1 MNCTSKPTLCVETKR
16 LLCLLQPH
24 PEEGIRTN
32 MKQPTIYSLWISQ
45 PNNPKGCGNLFWVN
59 QMPKQNNSIT
69 STYYVHNQIL
79 QHLKTSKRSVPG
91 PRKHFIISWVYKP
104 KVPNTNLLEPRKQ
117 WSMKI
122 FILKQNTREPDH

>member
-1 MNCTSKPTLCVETKR
+1 
-16 LLCLLQPH
+16 
-24 PEEGIRTN
+24 
-32 MKQPTIYSLWISQ
+32 
-45 PNNPKGCGNLFWVN
+45 
-59 QMPKQNNSIT
+59 MPKQNNSIT

>member
-1 MNCTSKPTLCVETKR
+1 MKQSVRNNYYA
-16 LLCLLQPH
+16 LQFH
-24 PEEGIRTN
+24 FRTN
-32 MKQPTIYSLWISQ
+32 TWLLSATSFCRTRQI
-45 PNNPKGCGNLFWVN
+45 NPKGCGLL
-59 QMPKQNNSIT
+59 QALTMCTTK
-69 STYYVHNQIL
+69 YYNTLRLARVKIP
-79 QHLKTSKRSVPG
+79 S

>member
-1 MNCTSKPTLCVETKR
+1 
-16 LLCLLQPH
+16 
-24 PEEGIRTN
+24 
-32 MKQPTIYSLWISQ
+32 
-45 PNNPKGCGNLFWVN
+45 
-59 QMPKQNNSIT
+59 MPKQNNSIT

-122 FILKQNTREPDH
+122 FILKQNTREPLFHRPLASVRNSNLFSPRKHSR